1 MSVEATPVPPARPQ
15 PVPNCDRTSVGFVP
29 LTDLGTGTYQG
40 FTGGLY
46 PNGSNQPPAA
56 YAREGAAYAQKVLPR
71 NQQGQPD
78 PEGTVALLSFGMS
91 NTTMEYRAF
100 KQRADADPRKHPRL
114 SIVDGAV
121 GGAHAG
127 RIKEPEAPY
136 WSTVAERLDAAGVS
150 AAQVQAG
157 WLKQAIAGESR
168 PFPADAQ
175 GLQEALR
182 LIVAIIRQRFPNLQ
196 LLYLSSRIYAGYAST
211 PLNPE
216 PAAYDGG
223 FAVKWL
229 IEERMAGKIGGPWLG
244 WGPYLW
250 TDGLKGRSD
259 GLIWTCEDVAPD
271 GTHPSIPTGANKVG
285 QLLLDFFST
294 DALAKDWF
302 LRAE

>member
-1 MSVEATPVPPARPQ
+1 MR
-15 PVPNCDRTSVGFVP
+15 R
-29 LTDLGTGTYQG
+29 
-40 FTGGLY
+40 
-46 PNGSNQPPAA
+46 GS
-56 YAREGAAYAQKVLPR
+56 
-71 NQQGQPD
+71 
-78 PEGTVALLSFGMS
+78 
-91 NTTMEYRAF
+91 
-100 KQRADADPRKHPRL
+100 
-114 SIVDGAV
+114 
-121 GGAHAG
+121 
-127 RIKEPEAPY
+127 
-136 WSTVAERLDAAGVS
+136 
-150 AAQVQAG
+150 
-157 WLKQAIAGESR
+157 
-168 PFPADAQ
+168 
-175 GLQEALR
+175 QEALR
-182 LIVAIIRQRFPNLQ
+182 QIVAIIRQRFPNLQ

>member
-1 MSVEATPVPPARPQ
+1 MSIETSPVPPARPQ
-15 PVPNCDRTSVGFVP
+15 PTPNCDRTSVGFVP
-29 LTDLGTGTYQG
+29 LPDLGRGTYGG

-46 PNGSNQPPAA
+46 PNGANQPPTA
-56 YAREGAAYAQKVLPR
+56 YAREGAACAQKVLPR

-100 KQRADADPRKHPRL
+100 KQQADADPRKHPRL
-114 SIVDGAV
+114 TIVDGAV
-121 GGAHAG
+121 GGVDAS
-127 RIKEPEAPY
+127 RMQDPEAPY
-136 WSTVAERLDAAGVS
+136 WSTLAERLEAAGVS
-150 AAQVQAG
+150 AAQVQVG
-157 WLKQAIAGESR
+157 WLKQAIARESR
-168 PFPADAQ
+168 PFPEDAHW
-175 GLQEALR
+175 LQEAVR
-182 LIVAIIRQRFPNLQ
+182 QIIGLAAQRFPNLQ

-229 IEERMAGKIGGPWLG
+229 IEERIAGTISGPWLG

-250 TDGLKGRSD
+250 TDGLKGRRD

-285 QLLLDFFST
+285 QLLFDFFST
-294 DALAKDWF
+294 DVLAVPWF
-302 LRAE
+302 LR